1 MRYTAQRDSVSVPFS
16 QPQMVVTLHYLAKV
30 VGVSV
35 TECGPLYVLQ
45 GARNGVLAKLRRGD
59 CGEGRQQWADELF
72 EQYISHTDE
81 YAATLMDGAHEDDV
95 SALIC
100 VPTKRPTFIAPYRS
114 AYLRKNPAAI
124 DLTDRLNAP
133 LTWSS
138 TSTAT
143 AEERAAQLGFE
154 PPDGFSPGQHI
165 LVVDDVLHSG
175 TSAAAVM
182 MRVAQW
188 NPLCDVRF
196 SLACALWM
204 VHLGSL

>member
-1 MRYTAQRDSVSVPFS
+1 MEYTAKRESVSVPFS
-16 QPQMVVTLHYLAKV
+16 QPQMVVTLHYLAKA
-30 VGVSV
+30 VGAGV

-59 CGEGRQQWADELF
+59 CGEGRQQWAEELF
-72 EQYISHTDE
+72 ERYISHADE

-95 SALIC
+95 GAFIC
-100 VPTKRPTFIAPYRS
+100 VPTKRPTFMAPYRS

-124 DLTDRLNAP
+124 DLTDRLTAP
-133 LTWSS
+133 FTWSS

-143 AEERAAQLGFE
+143 AEERAAELSFE
-154 PPDGFSPGQHI
+154 PPDGSSPSQHI

-182 MRVAQW
+182 MRVAKW
-188 NPLCDVRF
+188 NLICDVRL

-204 VHLGSL
+204 VP